1 MAKFNKQCQYGQF
14 TNKIDRCRSRSIT
27 MIGEH
32 SFCEKHGGRSVM
44 DAWKNKKLKTLKLRL
59 TVSKSYTT

>member
-32 SFCEKHGGRSVM
+32 SFCEKHGDRSVM
-44 DAWKNKKLKTLKLRL
+44 DAWKNKKIKKL
-59 TVSKSYTT
+59 SN